1 MQLICYCERSELLT
15 TEKKEKTEYSY
26 GGFLMFLEVSKIKRD
41 ICSGGF
47 LVTLGSTKENSPY
60 SYGGFLMF
68 LDVSK

>member
-1 MQLICYCERSELLT
+1 MGLGSA
-15 TEKKEKTEYSY
+15 KENSPYSY
-26 GGFLMFLEVSKIKRD
+26 GGFLMFWEVSKIKRD